1 MKLKATD
8 NSFFLFSAYSVP
20 GAPGMSVQR
29 YKTSLFVTVTKVF
42 GLYTVERYCMAV
54 IEKNDTRCL
63 TVSHTNFSG
72 LSAQTNYT
80 VQGWITNG
88 DNLVGNKATRIIST
102 LTDSKSFCN
111 FHRPI
116 QIRGVPVK

>member
-1 MKLKATD
+1 
-8 NSFFLFSAYSVP
+8 
-20 GAPGMSVQR
+20 MSVQR
-29 YKTSLFVTVTKVF
+29 YKTSLFVTVTKVS

-63 TVSHTNFSG
+63 RDVSQINFSG

-88 DNLVGNKATRIIST
+88 DNLVGDKATRIIST
-102 LTDSKSFCN
+102 LTDSKSAS
-111 FHRPI
+111 
-116 QIRGVPVK
+116 